1 MEKCP
6 DVSSDATK
14 LQKLAEEIEIAMFGE
29 FYIFNGECWYSSYYK
44 RVFPGTFG
52 DVGAKYKN
60 KYRSLTYNIKD
71 PKNDGLF
78 RRIAT
83 RDLSPIEVISFVKKN
98 VCSNMVWFTI
108 SVPSL
113 LQ

>member
-1 MEKCP
+1 MEFNRK
-6 DVSSDATK
+6 
-14 LQKLAEEIEIAMFGE
+14 
-29 FYIFNGECWYSSYYK
+29 FYHSPYCK

-83 RDLSPIEVISFVKKN
+83 RDLSPIEVISFVKN
-98 VCSNMVWFTI
+98 VCSNMVRFILCVQFASIKFIAQASSATTHFQI
-108 SVPSL
+108 LELGSRVL
-113 LQ
+113 